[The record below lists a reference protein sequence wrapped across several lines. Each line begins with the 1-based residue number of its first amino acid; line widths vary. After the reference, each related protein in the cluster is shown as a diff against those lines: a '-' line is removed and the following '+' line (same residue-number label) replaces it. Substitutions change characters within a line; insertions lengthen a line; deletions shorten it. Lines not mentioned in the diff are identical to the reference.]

1 MDMKKRW
8 SKLGFL
14 CLIGLCIS
22 CSSEII
28 TDDAVQ
34 PTEQAI
40 SWVPYIAR
48 EVQTRAAVMDSE
60 RLQETGF
67 GIMGFVHENSETPN
81 YATPNFMNGPVTWDG
96 SNSQWSYSPTKYW
109 PNDPSQQ
116 LDFLAYAP
124 YGDDNHI
131 EITDGYKLTFK
142 VDETAANQVDLIVAT
157 AKNRTRNSNNG
168 AVALHFRH
176 LLSRL
181 QFDAKA
187 AAGSTSTIEIT
198 DVTLTGNFYTQGTV
212 DLSKDS
218 PQINTEQ
225 TSKSN
230 KTYTVNSSNSY
241 LMLIPDEQIN
251 ATLNISYTI
260 TYSDNS
266 TENGTCNGT
275 LSTAN
280 LPSGLAGGKAYR
292 VILTVAANEILFD
305 VESVT
310 EWGEGTIN

>member
-1 MDMKKRW
+1 MKRTW

-60 RLQETGF
+60 SLKTKGF
-67 GIMGFVHENSETPN
+67 GIMGYVHTGTPN
-81 YATPNFMNGPVTWDG
+81 YATPNFMNGQVTWDG
-96 SNSQWSYSPTKYW
+96 SQWSYSPTKYW
-109 PNDPSQQ
+109 PNNASQR

-124 YGDDNHI
+124 YGDDTHI
-131 EITDGYKLTFK
+131 SVSGSTLTFT

-168 AVALHFRH
+168 AVALNFRH

-198 DVTLTGNFYTQGTV
+198 NVTLTGDFYTKGTV
-212 DLSKDS
+212 DLSNS
-218 PQINTEQ
+218 SATIIPEQ
-225 TSKSN
+225 SSKSN
-230 KTYTVNSSNSY
+230 KTYTVNSSSTY
-241 LMLIPDEQIN
+241 LMLMPDEQIN
-251 ATLNISYTI
+251 ATLDISYTI
-260 TYSDNS
+260 NYSDSTTEDGTYS
-266 TENGTCNGT
+266 GT
-275 LSTAN
+275 LSITN
-280 LPSGLAGGKAYR
+280 LPSGLEGGKAYR
-292 VILTVAANEILFD
+292 VVLTVATDEILFD

-310 EWGEGTIN
+310 GWGEETINENP

>member
-1 MDMKKRW
+1 MKRTW

-48 EVQTRAAVMDSE
+48 EVQTRAVVMDLTQ
-60 RLQETGF
+60 LQNNGF
-67 GIMGFVHENSETPN
+67 GIMGYVHTGTPN
-81 YATPNFMNGPVTWDG
+81 YATPNFMNGPVTWDS

-109 PNDPSQQ
+109 PNNASQQ

-124 YGDDNHI
+124 YGDDTHI
-131 EITDGYKLTFK
+131 NVSGSTLTFT
-142 VDETAANQVDLIVAT
+142 VDDNAENQVDLIVAT
-157 AKNRTRNSNNG
+157 AKNQTRSNNNG
-168 AVALHFRH
+168 AVELNFRH

-187 AAGSTSTIEIT
+187 AAGSTSTITIN
-198 DVTLTGNFYTQGTV
+198 VTLTGDFYTQGTV
-212 DLSKDS
+212 DLSQDS
-218 PQINTEQ
+218 PQIAGQ
-225 TSKSN
+225 SKNSQ
-230 KTYTVNSSNSY
+230 TYTVNSSSTY
-241 LMLIPDEQIN
+241 LMLMPDADFD
-251 ATLNISYTI
+251 ATFTVSYTI

-266 TENGTCNGT
+266 TENGTYNGT

-292 VILTVAANEILFD
+292 VILTVATDEILFD

-310 EWGEGTIN
+310 EWGKETINENP